1 MKYTN
6 NFNLKKPDKTDL
18 YNIENENENM
28 DILDSLFTEQENEIN
43 SKGALIGRNH
53 DVDSEQDEITISET
67 GTKPADYFVTGNTN
81 SLKRSSSNVR
91 SVDRSAILGGKNNT
105 IYQNTDSAIIG
116 GQYNEINNKWETNN
130 NNNKN
135 NVILGG
141 FNNKL
146 GDSSGATYGYPQNC
160 TIIGGKN
167 NTIKNTS
174 GIANLSGVGNNM
186 SSTGDGF
193 VMMSGM
199 NNNVYSGNNQSS
211 VTIFGKNCYAGGFG
225 SGTLTILGDGI
236 GTSSPTIPG
245 LMITGKYNK
254 EPTSS
259 DIFIV
264 GTGGSVSNRSNG
276 MRLTTSGYLYYGTG
290 CGAGSDYAE
299 FFEWSDGNPND
310 EDRCGIFVT
319 FDFDKDYQYDTA
331 QELPRI
337 RVANPGDYILGVIS
351 GNPSFVGNSDEE
363 WKKRWLYDEFDRPV
377 FEIVQVPDT
386 ELQEVE
392 TGEYYTDIQYD
403 ENDNEI
409 EVQLPVTE
417 LREVETGTFH
427 TEYQQ
432 VLNPEYDEDMVYQSR
447 FDRKEWEATG
457 MLGVLSVKDDG
468 SCEVGRFCKCGK
480 DGVATL
486 ADKRDIDTFLV
497 LRRVSENIVKI
508 VFK

>member
-1 MKYTN
+1 MKYTEN
-6 NFNLKKPDKTDL
+6 YNLKKPDKTDL
-18 YNIENENENM
+18 FNIENENENM
-28 DILDSLFTEQENEIN
+28 DILDSLFTEQKNEIN
-43 SKGALIGRNH
+43 SKGAVIGSNN
-53 DVDSEQDEITISET
+53 DVDSEQNEAILSET
-67 GTKPADYFVTGNTN
+67 GPKPADYFVSGNTN
-81 SLKRSSSNVR
+81 SLKRSSSTVR
-91 SVDRSAILGGKNNT
+91 SVDRSAILGGKNNQ

-116 GQYNEINNKWETNN
+116 GRYNEINNAIFSNSMNT
-130 NNNKN
+130 N
-135 NVILGG
+135 NVIVGG
-141 FNNKL
+141 YNNKL
-146 GDSSGATYGYPQNC
+146 GDSSGAMYGFPTNC

-167 NTIKNTS
+167 NLIKNTS
-174 GIANLSGVGNNM
+174 GIANISGVDNIM
-186 SSTGDGF
+186 SSTGNGY
-193 VMMSGM
+193 VTMSGIGNQVM
-199 NNNVYSGNNQSS
+199 SGYNESAVS
-211 VTIFGKNCYAGGFG
+211 IFGKSCYASSFG
-225 SGTLTILGDGI
+225 SGTLSIFGDGI
-236 GTSSPTIPG
+236 GTSNPTVPG
-245 LMITGKYNK
+245 LMITGKYSK

-264 GTGGSVSNRSNG
+264 GNGSSGSRSNG

-299 FFEWSDGNPND
+299 FFEWSDGNPNN
-310 EDRCGIFVT
+310 EDRCGVFVT
-319 FDFDKDYQYDTA
+319 FDFDKEYQYDTT
-331 QELPRI
+331 QELPCIRI
-337 RVANPGDYILGVIS
+337 AHPGDYILGVIS

-403 ENDNEI
+403 ENDNEV
-409 EVQLPVTE
+409 EVQLPVTQ
-417 LREVETGTFH
+417 LKEVETGTFH

-432 VLNPEYDEDMVYQSR
+432 VVNPEYDENMVYKSR
-447 FDRKEWEATG
+447 FDRKEWEAAG

-468 SCEVGRFCKCGK
+468 SCKVGEFCKCGK

-497 LRRVSENIVKI
+497 LRRVSDNIVKI